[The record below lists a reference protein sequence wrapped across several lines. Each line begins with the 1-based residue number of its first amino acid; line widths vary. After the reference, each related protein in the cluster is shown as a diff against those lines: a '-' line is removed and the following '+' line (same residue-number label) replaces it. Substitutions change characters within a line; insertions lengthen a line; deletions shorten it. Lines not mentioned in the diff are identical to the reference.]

1 MDTPQKDQI
10 STPVSKFEDSPV
22 FNYISS
28 LSPIRPVKSIHTVQT
43 FNSLSFASPPS
54 VFTSPHVSSFKE
66 SRLLRRH
73 QPATLSKPDFST
85 YGNEDSIVEGIQEV
99 VKLSDIC
106 AEEPGCVSSCSS
118 TGKIACEQLNAQL
131 EFSTDFPKTLKYDF
145 GSPDGN
151 LMPCSVV
158 GTEEVPK
165 TTGALASLVQ
175 FVQDD
180 FKDRQHSVGREL
192 ELRGLCRIQQDVAE
206 CSSGNLIFDA
216 ADVLVFNNSP
226 VKDVHSEGQ
235 DQKAVDHGT
244 ISFLSTVLQFPQD
257 SVDDVHESQS
267 VGSLGSCEPCESKV
281 PVTHSGRI
289 EKLTE
294 TDETQAVSSKACG
307 DGQLAS
313 DLSADVN
320 GKGKNSFQSSSKQQR
335 SIRRR
340 CLVFEMAGALKR
352 KSICYSNDNSPDSL
366 QSDRRVAANEQKLI
380 SIKSENGYSLS
391 KLPGIGLHLN
401 ALATTSKDSKVLTNK
416 VLASGRDQISMP
428 TSISSFTPA
437 QNLLVKSSNEE
448 CMQREFSPSDSGVK
462 VPEDS
467 SEQSIVGV
475 NEALNQSSPQKK
487 RRTLEHAGESL
498 VCKRCSCK
506 KSKCLKL
513 YCECFAAGLY
523 CVEPCLCQDCHNN
536 PVHEDTVL
544 ETRRQ
549 IELRNPLA
557 FAPKVIR
564 IPDFVPEFG
573 EESDKTPASA
583 RHKRGCNC
591 KKSSCLKKYCE
602 CFQGGVGCSF
612 SCRCDGCKN
621 TFGRKDAHLPHSQCS
636 PQPPNTHD
644 SGGTEEA
651 DEGEETE
658 TPDKNPPDTVLENN
672 DVAQKGEG
680 EHSDL
685 VPPITP
691 SSKISRSPIQLPFTF
706 TSKPLG
712 SSLLAAGSSPELS
725 TCQKLG
731 KSGFSSREPKFER
744 HLQMIPEDST
754 PEILKGNNS
763 DCNGVKSASPNC
775 KRVSPPHLKL
785 GPSSVWSSR
794 KLILKSIPS
803 FPSLTPRREDS
814 DSRGKLP

>member
-320 GKGKNSFQSSSKQQR
+320 GKGKNSFQSSSK
-335 SIRRR
+335 
-340 CLVFEMAGALKR
+340 
-352 KSICYSNDNSPDSL
+352 
-366 QSDRRVAANEQKLI
+366 KLI

-621 TFGRKDAHLPHSQCS
+621 TFGRKD
-636 PQPPNTHD
+636 
-644 SGGTEEA
+644 GGTEEA